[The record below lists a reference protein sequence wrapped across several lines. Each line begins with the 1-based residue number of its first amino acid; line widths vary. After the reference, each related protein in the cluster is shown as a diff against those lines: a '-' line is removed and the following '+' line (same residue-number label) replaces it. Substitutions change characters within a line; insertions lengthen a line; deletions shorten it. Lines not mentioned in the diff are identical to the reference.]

1 MNESSFL
8 MCVPDELTAAERAR
22 YARHLM
28 LPEMGEEGQKR
39 LLDASVMVI
48 GAGGLGSPALLYLA
62 AAGIGRI
69 GIIDDDRVDITNLQ
83 RQVIHATSSV
93 GSLKV
98 ESAAIR
104 INQLNP
110 EVEVVKH
117 EVRLNVENALE
128 LLAGYDVIIDGTDNF
143 PTRYTVSDACE
154 ILGTPWVFGS
164 IHRFEGQVS
173 VFNHEGGPNYRDL
186 FPSAPPPELA
196 PNCAEA
202 GVLGVLPGIV
212 GSIQAAE
219 AIKLILAVGEPLSGQ
234 LLAIDAKTMRMRAL
248 TFERDANREEV
259 REMSEE
265 LVMAACASQQSEPE
279 PAPGEVLEI
288 TPADFVQKKTSGWN
302 PFLLDVRRATEES
315 IVSLPETDLRITHI
329 SVPSRSEEIPQDR
342 DIVVYCRVGGRSNA
356 VAHWL
361 GQAGWNRARIWNMV
375 GGIHLWAD
383 QVDSAVPKY

>member
-1 MNESSFL
+1 MGDDLSAEES
-8 MCVPDELTAAERAR
+8 AR

-28 LPEMGEEGQKR
+28 LPEMGVEGQKR
-39 LLDASVMVI
+39 LRDSSVMVI

-62 AAGIGRI
+62 AAGVGRI

-83 RQVIHATSSV
+83 RQVIHSNAAV

-98 ESAAIR
+98 ESAAAR
-104 INQLNP
+104 LRELNP
-110 EVEVVKH
+110 EVEVVEH
-117 EVRLNVENALE
+117 NVRLSVANALD
-128 LLAGYDVIIDGTDNF
+128 LLRGYDVVLDGTDNF

-173 VFNHEGGPNYRDL
+173 VFNLDGGPNYRDL
-186 FPSAPPPELA
+186 FPTAPPPELA

-219 AIKLILAVGEPLSGQ
+219 ALKLILGVGEPLTGQ
-234 LLAIDAKTMRMRAL
+234 LLAIDAKTMRMRSL
-248 TFERDANREEV
+248 RFERDASREAV
-259 REMSEE
+259 TEMSED
-265 LVMAACASQQSEPE
+265 LVMAACTSVTQIAE

-288 TPADFVQKKTSGWN
+288 TPAEFVSRRESGWN
-302 PFLLDVRRATEES
+302 PFLLDVRRAVEEA
-315 IVSLPETDLRITHI
+315 IVSLPDTDLRITHI
-329 SVPSRSEEIPQDR
+329 AVPSRSEEIPQDR
-342 DIVVYCRVGGRSNA
+342 DVVVYCRSGGRSDA
-356 VAHWL
+356 VARWMGH
-361 GQAGWNRARIWNMV
+361 AGWDRARVWNMV
-375 GGIHLWAD
+375 GGVHLWAD